1 VVSQR
6 QTREIKESLGLPLQ
20 RLEQAID
27 PAPDSPEAAELKRI
41 LLARVAD
48 LEVINPLDA
57 EAPVSNAREN
67 SPVGPIVE
75 LAPVQIVVTEEP
87 AQKAKDN
94 AQPAFRQRG
103 NEWFA

>member
-1 VVSQR
+1 
-6 QTREIKESLGLPLQ
+6 
-20 RLEQAID
+20 
-27 PAPDSPEAAELKRI
+27 
-41 LLARVAD
+41 LLARIAD

-57 EAPVSNAREN
+57 EAPVSNAPEN